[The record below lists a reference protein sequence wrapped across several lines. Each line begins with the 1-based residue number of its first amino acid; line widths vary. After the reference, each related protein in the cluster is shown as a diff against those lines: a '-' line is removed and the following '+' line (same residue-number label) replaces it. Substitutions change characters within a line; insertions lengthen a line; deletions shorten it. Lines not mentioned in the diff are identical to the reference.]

1 MDSPRVQAA
10 ASANSGAQHSLNA
23 CCRGTYA
30 DHNVRHYFL
39 CAGQADQVVG
49 ILKQEGLESQQQQS
63 HAAACLALGSSL
75 ALDPDALFEPCMQA
89 LRQMLDRDAHDALQ
103 PNEIKIFQTPEG
115 MRLCGACS
123 MQS

>member
-1 MDSPRVQAA
+1 MQ
-10 ASANSGAQHSLNA
+10 QHVPTVGHSIVSVPAVDA
-23 CCRGTYA
+23 CMPESHG
-30 DHNVRHYFL
+30 VRHYSL

-89 LRQMLDRDAHDALQ
+89 LRQMLDRGAHDALQ

-123 MQS
+123 M